1 MDCQNQ
7 QNAFNEA
14 MEKIQVQ
21 LKEELAEIARKTE
34 ERTEELNDEFK
45 NENDLAQGVGAVA
58 GTVIGGVLGGPVGGL
73 AGGQIGRQIGSFFTI
88 EIGTQQHKIS
98 FDLPEIDM
106 KNQDWIFKVPSV
118 TMKNTDI
125 IFDLPTLVMKT
136 VEGPPIWKTKVEMKT
151 VCHKTPFGKVCFDQP
166 QVVGWWDKTYIDV
179 PTWENRETRIVLG
192 VPEITN
198 NEQRIV
204 IGVPEVMMK
213 TKEIVFNL
221 PTIKIMFIKD
231 AGRELAGELE
241 KIALAAQ
248 EDAAEKQ
255 GNMKERMKLELA
267 EPANAMFDCYRT
279 QLSEERIKF
288 ADNYDVEIKKLSDAL
303 LILKANK
310 VPETDND
317 YVSQKTQL
325 DAQIANRNL
334 ALLKFDEAIQKFDNE
349 RQDAINK
356 MIGL

>member
-21 LKEELAEIARKTE
+21 LKEELAEISKQTE
-34 ERTEELNDEFK
+34 QKTEELNDEFK

-58 GTVIGGVLGGPVGGL
+58 GTVVGGVLGGPVGGL
-73 AGGQIGRQIGSFFTI
+73 AGGQIGKQIGSFFTI
-88 EIGTQQHKIS
+88 EIGSQEHKIS
-98 FDLPEIDM
+98 FDLPEIAV
-106 KNQDWIFKVPSV
+106 KNQDWIFNIPSV
-118 TMKNTDI
+118 TMKNSDI

-136 VEGPPIWKTKVEMKT
+136 IDGPPIWKTKVEMKT
-151 VCHKTPFGKVCFDQP
+151 VCHNIPFGKVCFDQP
-166 QVVGWWDKTYIDV
+166 QVTGWWDKTYIDV

-204 IGVPEVMMK
+204 IGVPEVTMK
-213 TKEIVFNL
+213 TKEIIFNL

-231 AGRELAGELE
+231 AGKELAGKLE

-248 EDAAEKQ
+248 EDAAEKE
-255 GNMKERMKLELA
+255 GNMKERMKLELT
-267 EPANAMFDCYRT
+267 EPANAMFDCYRI
-279 QLSEERIKF
+279 QIVEERTKF
-288 ADNYDVEIKKLSDAL
+288 ADNYDLEIKKLTDAL
-303 LILKANK
+303 FNLKANN

-317 YVSQKTQL
+317 YVNQKAQL

-334 ALLKFDEAIQKFDNE
+334 ALIKFDEAIQKFDNE